1 MNLRDG
7 ARQLGLELT
16 AEQLAAFDRYRAELI
31 DWNQRFNLTS
41 VAEPTAIDATHFLDS
56 LSIVAA
62 LPHIDR
68 SPGNAWRQTGPAAVD
83 VGAGAGFPGLPLKIV
98 WPALRLTLVEATG
111 KKCRFLEHLVT
122 TLGLSDVTVVQARA
136 EDFGQGPGRE
146 RFDLA
151 LARAVA
157 PLPTLLEYTL
167 PLLRIGGWLIA
178 QKGHYPAEELTAS
191 QVALQTLGG
200 SFHTALPVQV
210 PGLEAERTLVLVAK
224 AARTP
229 TGYPRRAGT
238 PKKQPLG

>member
-1 MNLRDG
+1 MNLYDG

-16 AEQLAAFDRYRAELI
+16 TEQLAAFDRYRAELI
-31 DWNQRFNLTS
+31 DWNRRFNLTS
-41 VAEPTAIDATHFLDS
+41 VAEPAAIDTTHFLDS
-56 LSIVAA
+56 LSVMAA
-62 LPHIDR
+62 LPHIGR
-68 SPGNAWRQTGPAAVD
+68 SPSDAWLQREATAVD

-98 WPALRLTLVEATG
+98 WPALRLTLVETTG
-111 KKCRFLEHLVT
+111 KKCRFLEHLVA
-122 TLGLSDVTVVQARA
+122 TLGLSEVTVVQARA

-167 PLLRIGGWLIA
+167 PLLRLGGWLIA
-178 QKGHYPAEELTAS
+178 QKGHYPAEELAAS

-200 SFHTALPVQV
+200 SLHDALPVQV

-229 TGYPRRAGT
+229 AGYPRRAGT